1 MGYSEAEGKS
11 FIMKTTRKGNE
22 VKNKEKMTR
31 SKRLAVTVASLSA
44 ITLVLSAC
52 SSSDT
57 ATDTS
62 ESAAATQSTESAS
75 EEAAADTTPIKVGV
89 LTDLTGAFGIVGQS
103 NQAVAQFTIDEIN
116 ANGGIL
122 GRPVELVVVDSA
134 SDPAVG
140 ATVASKLVNEDQVDV
155 VIGGVASNM
164 REAIKDIIATRGDTT
179 YIWPASYE
187 GKECTPNVWSVGAVP
202 NQQVDPVVQKLLD
215 EGNKTFFLAG
225 NDYLYP
231 REVLAQVRTVV
242 EAGGGEI
249 VGEEY
254 VPLDITDTSSLVS
267 KIIASEADVL
277 FEIVVLPATAPF
289 IQGLVDGGYKGE
301 IVGTLFDEAINGII
315 GTQADGLL
323 GIQDY
328 FATIDDEFSKTKV
341 AEFQAAFP
349 DQAGLFTA
357 TFNAPAWYRGLYL
370 WKTAVEAAG
379 TTDTAAVETAMDSVS
394 YDALIGGPARMVPG
408 TRHAELTMYLGRM
421 NADTSVTIVEPL
433 GVVTPE
439 QCG

>member
-1 MGYSEAEGKS
+1 
-11 FIMKTTRKGNE
+11 MKRKG
-22 VKNKEKMTR
+22 MTVR
-31 SKRLAVTVASLSA
+31 SRAAVRSVALLAAVG
-44 ITLVLSAC
+44 LVLAGC

-57 ATDTS
+57 ESEPQADAT
-62 ESAAATQSTESAS
+62 ATQSESTEASA
-75 EEAAADTTPIKVGV
+75 EAEVEADTTPIKVGV

-122 GRPVELVVVDSA
+122 GRPVEMVVVDSA

-140 ATVASKLVNEDQVDV
+140 AQVASKLVNEDQVDV

-164 REAIKDIIATRGDTT
+164 REAIKDIIATRGETP

-187 GKECTPNVWSVGAVP
+187 GNECTPNVWNVGAVP
-202 NQQVDPVVQKLLD
+202 NQQVDPVVEKLLA
-215 EGNKTFFLAG
+215 EGKKTFFLTG

-231 REVLAQVRTVV
+231 REVLAQVRKVV
-242 EAGGGEI
+242 EAGGGEV

-254 VPLDITDTSSLVS
+254 VPLDVTDTSTLVS
-267 KIIASEADVL
+267 KILASDADVL
-277 FEIVVLPATAPF
+277 FEIIVLPATAPF
-289 IQGLVDGGYKGE
+289 IQGVVDGGYKGE

-328 FATIDDEFSKTKV
+328 FATIDDSFSQEKV
-341 AEFQAAFP
+341 AEFAAAFP
-349 DQAGLFTA
+349 DEAGLFSA

-379 TTDTAAVETAMDSVS
+379 TTDAAEVEKTMDSAS
-394 YDALIGGPARMVPG
+394 YDALIGGPASMVPG
-408 TRHAELTMYLGRM
+408 TRHAQLTMYLGRM
-421 NADTSVTIVEPL
+421 NADSSVTVIEEL
-433 GVVTPE
+433 GSVVPE

>member
-1 MGYSEAEGKS
+1 MMKRTKISMGSRGAL
-11 FIMKTTRKGNE
+11 R
-22 VKNKEKMTR
+22 
-31 SKRLAVTVASLSA
+31 AVALVAA
-44 ITLVLSAC
+44 AGLVLAGC

-57 ATDTS
+57 AS
-62 ESAAATQSTESAS
+62 ETEAEATATQSETT
-75 EEAAADTTPIKVGV
+75 EAAAEEVDTTPIKVGV

-122 GRPVELVVVDSA
+122 GRQVELVIVDSA

-140 ATVASKLVNEDQVDV
+140 AQVASKLVNEDQVDV

-164 REAIKDIIATRGDTT
+164 REAIKDIIATRGNTP

-187 GKECTPNVWSVGAVP
+187 GNECTPNVWNVGAVP
-202 NQQVDPVVQKLLD
+202 NQQVDPVVNKLLAD
-215 EGNKTFFLAG
+215 GNKTFFLTG

-231 REVLAQVRTVV
+231 RSVLAQVRKVV
-242 EAGGGEI
+242 EAGGGKV

-254 VPLDITDTSSLVS
+254 VPLDITDTSTLVS
-267 KIIASEADVL
+267 KVLASKADVL
-277 FEIVVLPATAPF
+277 FEIIVLPATAPF
-289 IQGLVDGGYKGE
+289 IQGVVDGGFKGK

-315 GTQADGLL
+315 GAQADGLL

-328 FATIDDEFSKTKV
+328 FATIDDTFSRDKV
-341 AEFQAAFP
+341 AEFAAAFP
-349 DQAGLFTA
+349 DEAGLFSA

-379 TTDTAAVETAMDSVS
+379 TTDAAEVAKAMDSAS
-394 YDALIGGPARMVPG
+394 YDALIGGPASMVPG
-408 TRHAELTMYLGRM
+408 TQHAQLTMYLGQM
-421 NADTSVTIVEPL
+421 NADGSVTILESL
-433 GVVTPE
+433 GSVVPE